1 MSNGNKNVDLYLKRL
16 FDSSIFIQTI
26 TKLHDFKIYRWAK
39 KYSNHTNYFPF
50 RHLYGLLS
58 VAITIDSLSFNEILM
73 NKSKNKSDIRDIK
86 IKNTTTVFHYIFK

>member
-1 MSNGNKNVDLYLKRL
+1 MG
-16 FDSSIFIQTI
+16 
-26 TKLHDFKIYRWAK
+26 K

-50 RHLYGLLS
+50 GHLYGLLS